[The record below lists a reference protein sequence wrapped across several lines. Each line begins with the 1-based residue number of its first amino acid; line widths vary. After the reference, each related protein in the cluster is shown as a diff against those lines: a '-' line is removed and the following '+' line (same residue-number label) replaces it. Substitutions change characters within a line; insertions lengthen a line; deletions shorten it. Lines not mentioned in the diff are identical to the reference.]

1 MKPSPLVGRSADRE
15 ASARAVAMSSEFEK
29 RFAALI
35 TEIGDIEADLT
46 NSGKVRERLVAVK
59 QGIESLY
66 TQSIAERHRNELT
79 ESSLQESESYNK
91 ILFQQSRQAIV
102 VFDPEAR
109 CFINSNQAAAQIFG
123 YSSPEEIV
131 GKTPLDMAA
140 PTQYDGTDS
149 AVASQRRDQSAL
161 VQGIESF
168 EWRHRRPNGEIW
180 DAMVH
185 LMAFNYRGRRLLQ
198 ATLED
203 ITERR
208 KTEEDHRK
216 SRQLLESVLENS
228 PAVIYAKRKDGRY
241 TYINREWER
250 VCDLRREQVIGRT
263 DHDLFP
269 PEIAEQFRTNDLAV
283 LQTGRLTESEERVGT
298 PWGEQLFLSKKVPL
312 ISIDGEVEGLC
323 GISTNITDQ
332 RRNEL
337 DLREAIMTLEREREN
352 KLMNV
357 EAIIASIAHEVRQP
371 LTAITANAAAALRFF
386 ARTPPDFDEINA
398 ALSRVVSDSHRAS
411 EVLDG
416 IRALFQK
423 VGQAREA
430 VDLNEIT
437 REALQLLQG
446 ELTDHGVTTRTE
458 FASELPHV
466 QGHRGQLQE
475 IMINLCHNAIEAMA
489 TMTDQNRLLRIRT
502 GRYGEKAIAVA
513 VEDSGPGIDP
523 KQLQGIFDAFVT
535 TKAQGMGLGL
545 AICRRIIES
554 HGGQISALSDGKSGA
569 LFQFVLPIQ
578 LPDGDANA
586 TTSGVMQTNP

>member
-1 MKPSPLVGRSADRE
+1 
-15 ASARAVAMSSEFEK
+15 MSTEFEK

-109 CFINSNQAAAQIFG
+109 CFIDSNQAAAQIFG

>member
-1 MKPSPLVGRSADRE
+1 
-15 ASARAVAMSSEFEK
+15 MSSEFEK

-109 CFINSNQAAAQIFG
+109 CFIDSNQAAAQIFG

-283 LQTGRLTESEERVGT
+283 LQTGRLTELEERVGT

>member
-1 MKPSPLVGRSADRE
+1 
-15 ASARAVAMSSEFEK
+15 MSSEFEK

-66 TQSIAERHRNELT
+66 TQTIAERHRNELT

-109 CFINSNQAAAQIFG
+109 CFIDLNQAAAEIFG

-283 LQTGRLTESEERVGT
+283 LQTGRLTELEERVGT

-466 QGHRGQLQE
+466 QGHKGQLQE

-489 TMTDQNRLLRIRT
+489 TMTDQNRVLRIRT
-502 GRYGEKAIAVA
+502 GRHGEKAIAVA

>member
-1 MKPSPLVGRSADRE
+1 
-15 ASARAVAMSSEFEK
+15 MSTEFEK

-66 TQSIAERHRNELT
+66 AQSIAERHRNELT

-109 CFINSNQAAAQIFG
+109 CFIDSNEAAAEIFG

-161 VQGIESF
+161 IQGIESF

-446 ELTDHGVTTRTE
+446 ELTDHGVTTRME

>member
-1 MKPSPLVGRSADRE
+1 
-15 ASARAVAMSSEFEK
+15 MSSEFEK

-109 CFINSNQAAAQIFG
+109 CFIDSNQAAAQIFG

>member
-1 MKPSPLVGRSADRE
+1 
-15 ASARAVAMSSEFEK
+15 MSTEFEK

-66 TQSIAERHRNELT
+66 TQTIAERHRNELT

-109 CFINSNQAAAQIFG
+109 CFIDSNQAAAQIFG

>member
-1 MKPSPLVGRSADRE
+1 
-15 ASARAVAMSSEFEK
+15 MSTEFEK

-46 NSGKVRERLVAVK
+46 NSGKVRERLVAAK

-66 TQSIAERHRNELT
+66 TQTIAERHRNELT

-109 CFINSNQAAAQIFG
+109 CFIDSNQAAAQIFG

-161 VQGIESF
+161 IQGIESF

-446 ELTDHGVTTRTE
+446 ELTDHGVTTRME

-489 TMTDQNRLLRIRT
+489 TMTDQNRVLRIRT
-502 GRYGEKAIAVA
+502 GRHGEKAVAVA

>member
-1 MKPSPLVGRSADRE
+1 
-15 ASARAVAMSSEFEK
+15 MSSEFEK

-109 CFINSNQAAAQIFG
+109 CFIDSNQAAAQIFG

-535 TKAQGMGLGL
+535 TKAEGMGLGL

>member
-1 MKPSPLVGRSADRE
+1 
-15 ASARAVAMSSEFEK
+15 MSSEFEK

-66 TQSIAERHRNELT
+66 TQTIAERHRNELT

-109 CFINSNQAAAQIFG
+109 CFIDSNEAAAEIFG